1 MRIDIIIE
9 PDQSAQDF
17 RRLGRLAEDCGI
29 AGIWVP
35 NNNNNRDPFVNF
47 SALALDS
54 SHIRM
59 GPIAVSPFELHPY
72 KMALAL
78 LTLNELSGGRAQIVV
93 GAGGGTVQAMGKQPE
108 RPVRAVR
115 EAIEILVRAA
125 EGGKFR
131 YEGEMFPINWLNTQW
146 AKADAPMIYAGA
158 NGPQMLASAARHAPG
173 VMVSDFTPD
182 RVRWARE
189 IIDPVLRDAGRASED
204 FPLNNFWAWHV
215 KETREAA
222 HREAR
227 PWLCMRGTIYPKYIR
242 DVVNEDEAR
251 IVSEHLDSFAK
262 AYYNRSPDID
272 GVPDAIIDKIID
284 RAVSASPLS
293 EIDREV
299 QRFRDFEAAGLTQ
312 IALRVYDDPEAAIRM
327 IGEHIVPALAG

>member
-17 RRLGRLAEDCGI
+17 ARLGQLAESYGI

-47 SALALDS
+47 SALALAS
-54 SHIRM
+54 SRIRM

-115 EAIEILVRAA
+115 EAIEILVKAA
-125 EGGKFR
+125 EGGRFQ
-131 YEGEMFPINWLNTQW
+131 YDGEMFPINWLNTRW
-146 AKADAPMIYAGA
+146 AKAAAPMIYAGA

-182 RVRWARE
+182 RVAWARE
-189 IIDPVLRDAGRASED
+189 IIDPVLREAGRAPEH

-227 PWLCMRGTIYPKYIR
+227 PWLCVRGTIYPKYIR
-242 DVVNEDEAR
+242 DVLDEDEAA
-251 IVSEHLDSFAK
+251 IVTANLSSFAK
-262 AYYNRSPDID
+262 AYYSKSPEIE
-272 GVPDAIIDKIID
+272 GVPDAIVDKIID
-284 RAVSASPLS
+284 GAVSASPLS

-299 QRFRDFEAAGLTQ
+299 ARFRSFESAGLNQ
-312 IALRVYDDPEAAIRM
+312 IALRVYDEPEQAIRM
-327 IGEHIVPALAG
+327 IGEHIVPSLSG